1 MTGVREAVLVAR
13 FRRGLLTLAA
23 SAAAGTAL
31 ELAMLRHWNGVDQ
44 LVPWATLVMVAAGI
58 AIVAFSGARAAV
70 LTGRAIGCGSAIAGV
85 FGVYEHIA
93 SNYEAGPL
101 DFRYADRWATMSMP
115 AAGVGR
121 GIGDGRAVPG
131 ARAGDPRTGRRVS
144 APRHVRPAE
153 RSGGCPG
160 DDLPRTGCTG
170 PHQPDIVG
178 RDQRPSAETPH
189 GRVGGQGRLAAEMG
203 VQHA

>member
-115 AAGVGR
+115 ARVWAAASGTVGPSPALAPAILALAGACLLLATFGLPSAQVGAQETISR
-121 GIGDGRAVPG
+121 EQDAQDRTNRTSWDETSGRQP
-131 ARAGDPRTGRRVS
+131 RPRTD
-144 APRHVRPAE
+144 A
-153 RSGGCPG
+153 
-160 DDLPRTGCTG
+160 
-170 PHQPDIVG
+170 
-178 RDQRPSAETPH
+178 
-189 GRVGGQGRLAAEMG
+189 
-203 VQHA
+203 